1 MSEAGPDAR
10 VALLPGD
17 GIGPEV
23 TAQASRLLQA
33 VGGIDL
39 VELEVGWSAFERCGD
54 ALPDSTRSALA
65 GCAGALLGA
74 VSSPSARVDGYRS
87 PVVTLR
93 RELDLYANLRPLMS
107 APVAGSV
114 DGVDILVVREN
125 TEGLY
130 AGRERWEQR
139 ETVAIAERVI
149 SRRATE
155 RIARVAFQHAGD
167 RARARGGT
175 ARVTIVHKANVLRL
189 SDGLFRETALAVAG
203 EFPEVA
209 VDEQLVDSHVYRLI
223 REPQSY
229 DVILAPN
236 LYGDIISD
244 AGAALVGGLG
254 LVAGANAGGG
264 FLISE
269 PVHGSAPDLAG
280 TGRANP
286 IAAFRAAALLLH
298 ALGRPCPAAAIER
311 AVQAVLAAGPRTPD
325 LQGRATT
332 TAVGDAVLRH
342 LEQELRAIPR

>member
-1 MSEAGPDAR
+1 MSDSGPAR

-23 TAQASRLLQA
+23 TAQAARLLEA
-33 VGGIDL
+33 VGGIGL
-39 VELEVGWSAFERCGD
+39 IELEVGWSAFERHGD
-54 ALPDSTRSALA
+54 ALPDATRTALA

-74 VSSPSARVDGYRS
+74 VSSPSERVDGYRS
-87 PVVTLR
+87 PVVALR
-93 RELDLYANLRPLMS
+93 QEFDLYANLRPLRS

-114 DGVDILVVREN
+114 AGVDILVVREN

-139 ETVAIAERVI
+139 ETVAVAERVI

-155 RIARVAFQHAGD
+155 RIARVAFRHAAD
-167 RARARGGT
+167 RARARSDT

-189 SDGLFRETALAVAG
+189 TDGLFRETALAVAR
-203 EFPEVA
+203 EFPDVA
-209 VDEQLVDSHVYRLI
+209 VDEQLVDSHLYRLI
-223 REPQSY
+223 REPDSY

-254 LVAGANAGGG
+254 LVAGANADGAT
-264 FLISE
+264 LIAE

-286 IAAFRAAALLLH
+286 IAACRAAAMLLD
-298 ALGRPCPAAAIER
+298 ALGRSRPAAAIER
-311 AVQAVLAAGPRTPD
+311 AVQAVLAAGPHTPD

-332 TAVGDAVLRH
+332 ATVGDAVLRR
-342 LEQELRAIPR
+342 LEQELRAVPS

>member
-1 MSEAGPDAR
+1 MSDSGPAR

-23 TAQASRLLQA
+23 TAQASRLLQD

-39 VELEVGWSAFERCGD
+39 VELEVGWSAFERHGD
-54 ALPDSTRSALA
+54 ALPDATRTALT

-74 VSSPSARVDGYRS
+74 VSSPSERVDGYRS
-87 PVVTLR
+87 PVVALR
-93 RELDLYANLRPLMS
+93 QEFDLYANLRPLLS

-139 ETVAIAERVI
+139 ETVAVAQRVI
-149 SRRATE
+149 SRNATE
-155 RIARVAFQHAGD
+155 RIARAAFRHAAG

-189 SDGLFRETALAVAG
+189 TDGLFRETALDVAR

-209 VDEQLVDSHVYRLI
+209 VDEQLVDSHLYRLI

-264 FLISE
+264 VLIAE

-286 IAAFRAAALLLH
+286 IAACRAAAMLLH
-298 ALGRPCPAAAIER
+298 ALGRHHPAATIER
-311 AVQAVLAAGPRTPD
+311 AVQAVLAVGPHTPD

-332 TAVGDAVLRH
+332 AAVGDAVLRH
-342 LEQELRAIPR
+342 VEQDLRAVPG

>member
-1 MSEAGPDAR
+1 MSDSGPAR

-23 TAQASRLLQA
+23 TAQAARLLEA
-33 VGGIDL
+33 VGGIGL
-39 VELEVGWSAFERCGD
+39 IELEVGWSAFERYGD
-54 ALPDSTRSALA
+54 ALPDATSSALA

-74 VSSPSARVDGYRS
+74 VSSPSERVDGYRS
-87 PVVTLR
+87 PVVALR
-93 RELDLYANLRPLMS
+93 QEFDLYANLRPLLS

-114 DGVDILVVREN
+114 AGVDILVVREN

-139 ETVAIAERVI
+139 EAVAVAERVI

-155 RIARVAFQHAGD
+155 RIARVAFRHAAD

-189 SDGLFRETALAVAG
+189 TDGLFRETALAVAR
-203 EFPEVA
+203 EFPDVA
-209 VDEQLVDSHVYRLI
+209 VDEQLVDSHLYRLI
-223 REPQSY
+223 REPDSY

-254 LVAGANAGGG
+254 LVAGANAGGAT
-264 FLISE
+264 LIAE

-286 IAAFRAAALLLH
+286 IATCRAAAMLLD
-298 ALGRPCPAAAIER
+298 ALGRSRPAAAIER
-311 AVQAVLAAGPRTPD
+311 AVQAVLAAGPHTPD

-332 TAVGDAVLRH
+332 ATVGDAVLRR
-342 LEQELRAIPR
+342 LEQELGAVPS

>member
-1 MSEAGPDAR
+1 MSDSGPAR

-17 GIGPEV
+17 GIGPDV
-23 TAQASRLLQA
+23 TSQASRLLQA

-39 VELEVGWSAFERCGD
+39 VELEVGWSAFERYGD
-54 ALPDSTRSALA
+54 ALPDATRTALA

-74 VSSPSARVDGYRS
+74 VSSPSERVDGYRS
-87 PVVTLR
+87 PVVALR
-93 RELDLYANLRPLMS
+93 QELDLYANLRPLLS

-130 AGRERWEQR
+130 AGRERWEQQ
-139 ETVAIAERVI
+139 ETVAVAERVI

-155 RIARVAFQHAGD
+155 RITRVAFRHAAD
-167 RARARGGT
+167 RARARGGA

-189 SDGLFRETALAVAG
+189 TDGLFREAALAVAG
-203 EFPEVA
+203 EFPEIA
-209 VDEQLVDSHVYRLI
+209 VDEQLVDSHLYRLI
-223 REPQSY
+223 REPDSY

-264 FLISE
+264 ALIAE

-286 IAAFRAAALLLH
+286 IAACRAAAMLLE
-298 ALGRPCPAAAIER
+298 ALGRHRPAAAIER
-311 AVQAVLAAGPRTPD
+311 AVQAVLAAGPHTPD

-332 TAVGDAVLRH
+332 AAVGDAVLRR
-342 LEQELRAIPR
+342 LEQDLRAVPG

>member
-1 MSEAGPDAR
+1 MSDSGSGAR

-23 TAQASRLLQA
+23 TAQAARLLQA
-33 VGGIDL
+33 VGGLDL
-39 VELEVGWSAFERCGD
+39 VELEVGWGAFERGGD
-54 ALPDSTRSALA
+54 ALPDATRSALA
-65 GCAGALLGA
+65 CCAGALLGA
-74 VSSPSARVDGYRS
+74 VSSPSERVDGYRS
-87 PVVTLR
+87 PVVALR
-93 RELDLYANLRPLMS
+93 QELDLYANLRPLRS
-107 APVAGSV
+107 APVAGSA

-139 ETVAIAERVI
+139 EAVAVAERVI

-155 RIARVAFQHAGD
+155 RIARVAFRHAAE

-189 SDGLFRETALAVAG
+189 TDGLFRETALAVAG
-203 EFPEVA
+203 EFPDVA
-209 VDEQLVDSHVYRLI
+209 VDEQLVDSHLYRLI

-254 LVAGANAGGG
+254 LVAGANAGGHV
-264 FLISE
+264 LIAE

-280 TGRANP
+280 TGHANP
-286 IAAFRAAALLLH
+286 IAACRAAAMLLD
-298 ALGRPCPAAAIER
+298 ALARPFPAAAVER

-325 LQGRATT
+325 LQGHATT

-342 LEQELRAIPR
+342 LEQELEAVPS

>member
-1 MSEAGPDAR
+1 MSDSGPAR

-39 VELEVGWSAFERCGD
+39 VELEVGWSSFERHGD
-54 ALPDSTRSALA
+54 ALPDATRTALA

-74 VSSPSARVDGYRS
+74 VSSPSERVDGYRS
-87 PVVTLR
+87 PVVALR
-93 RELDLYANLRPLMS
+93 QEFDLYANLRPLLS

-139 ETVAIAERVI
+139 ETVAVAERVI
-149 SRRATE
+149 SRTATE
-155 RIARVAFQHAGD
+155 RIARAAFRHAAD

-175 ARVTIVHKANVLRL
+175 ARVTIVHKANVLRVT
-189 SDGLFRETALAVAG
+189 DGLFRETALDVAR
-203 EFPEVA
+203 EFQEVA
-209 VDEQLVDSHVYRLI
+209 VDEQLVDSHLYRLI

-264 FLISE
+264 VLIAE

-286 IAAFRAAALLLH
+286 IAACRAAAMLLE
-298 ALGRPCPAAAIER
+298 ALGRTGPATAIER
-311 AVQAVLAAGPRTPD
+311 AVQAVLAAGPHTPD

-332 TAVGDAVLRH
+332 AAVGDAVLRH
-342 LEQELRAIPR
+342 LEQELGAVPS

>member
-1 MSEAGPDAR
+1 MGS
-10 VALLPGD
+10 
-17 GIGPEV
+17 
-23 TAQASRLLQA
+23 TS
-33 VGGIDL
+33 
-39 VELEVGWSAFERCGD
+39 WSSGRTPKG
-54 ALPDSTRSALA
+54 STR
-65 GCAGALLGA
+65 
-74 VSSPSARVDGYRS
+74 
-87 PVVTLR
+87 
-93 RELDLYANLRPLMS
+93 
-107 APVAGSV
+107 
-114 DGVDILVVREN
+114 
-125 TEGLY
+125 
-130 AGRERWEQR
+130 GRERWEER
-139 ETVAIAERVI
+139 ETVAVAERVI

-155 RIARVAFQHAGD
+155 RIARVAFRHAVD

-189 SDGLFRETALAVAG
+189 TDGLFRETALAVAR

-286 IAAFRAAALLLH
+286 IAACRAAAMLLQ
-298 ALGRPCPAAAIER
+298 ALGRPCPATAIER

-342 LEQELRAIPR
+342 LEQELRTVPS

>member
-1 MSEAGPDAR
+1 MSDSGPAR

-23 TAQASRLLQA
+23 TAQASRLLEA
-33 VGGIDL
+33 AGGIDL
-39 VELEVGWSAFERCGD
+39 VELEVGWSAFERHGD
-54 ALPDSTRSALA
+54 ALPDATRTALA

-74 VSSPSARVDGYRS
+74 VSSPSERVDGYRS
-87 PVVTLR
+87 PVVALR
-93 RELDLYANLRPLMS
+93 QEIDSTPTSGPCCRRRSRAAS
-107 APVAGSV
+107 TGSTSWSF
-114 DGVDILVVREN
+114 REN

-130 AGRERWEQR
+130 AGRERWEQQ
-139 ETVAIAERVI
+139 ETVAVAERVI

-155 RIARVAFQHAGD
+155 RIARVAFRHAAD
-167 RARARGGT
+167 RARARRGA

-189 SDGLFRETALAVAG
+189 TDGLFRETALAVAR
-203 EFPEVA
+203 EYPEIA
-209 VDEQLVDSHVYRLI
+209 VDEQLVDSHLYRLI
-223 REPQSY
+223 REPYSY

-264 FLISE
+264 TLIAE

-286 IAAFRAAALLLH
+286 IAACRAAAMLLD
-298 ALGRPCPAAAIER
+298 ALGRPRPAAAIER
-311 AVQAVLAAGPRTPD
+311 AVQAVLAAGPHTPD

-342 LEQELRAIPR
+342 LEQELGAVRS

>member
-1 MSEAGPDAR
+1 MSDSGPAR

-23 TAQASRLLQA
+23 TAQSSRLLQA

-39 VELEVGWSAFERCGD
+39 VELEVGWSAFERHGD
-54 ALPDSTRSALA
+54 ALPDATRTALA

-74 VSSPSARVDGYRS
+74 VSSPSERVDGYRS
-87 PVVTLR
+87 PVVALR
-93 RELDLYANLRPLMS
+93 QELDLYANLRPLLS
-107 APVAGSV
+107 APVAGSA

-139 ETVAIAERVI
+139 ETVAVAERVI
-149 SRRATE
+149 SRTATE
-155 RIARVAFQHAGD
+155 RIARVAFRHAVD
-167 RARARGGT
+167 RARARDGT
-175 ARVTIVHKANVLRL
+175 ARVTIVHKANVLRVT
-189 SDGLFRETALAVAG
+189 DGLFRETALAVAR

-209 VDEQLVDSHVYRLI
+209 VDEQLVDSHLYRLI
-223 REPQSY
+223 LEPQSY

-264 FLISE
+264 ILIAE

-286 IAAFRAAALLLH
+286 IAACRAAAMLLE
-298 ALGRPCPAAAIER
+298 ALGRSRAAAAIER
-311 AVQAVLAAGPRTPD
+311 AVQAVLAAGPHTPD

-332 TAVGDAVLRH
+332 AAVGDAILRH
-342 LEQELRAIPR
+342 LEQELGAVPG

>member
-1 MSEAGPDAR
+1 MSDSGPAR

-23 TAQASRLLQA
+23 TAQAARLLEA
-33 VGGIDL
+33 VGGIGL
-39 VELEVGWSAFERCGD
+39 IELEVGWSAFERHGD
-54 ALPDSTRSALA
+54 ALPDATRTALA

-74 VSSPSARVDGYRS
+74 VSSPSERVDGYRS
-87 PVVTLR
+87 PVVALR
-93 RELDLYANLRPLMS
+93 QEFDLYANLRPLRS

-114 DGVDILVVREN
+114 AGVDILVVREN

-139 ETVAIAERVI
+139 ETVAVAERVI

-155 RIARVAFQHAGD
+155 RIARVAFRHAAD
-167 RARARGGT
+167 RARARSDT

-189 SDGLFRETALAVAG
+189 TDGLFRETALAVAR
-203 EFPEVA
+203 EFPDVA
-209 VDEQLVDSHVYRLI
+209 VDEQLVDSHLYRLI
-223 REPQSY
+223 REPDSY

-254 LVAGANAGGG
+254 LVAGANAGEGT
-264 FLISE
+264 LIAE

-286 IAAFRAAALLLH
+286 IAACRAAAMLLD
-298 ALGRPCPAAAIER
+298 ALGRSRPAAAIER
-311 AVQAVLAAGPRTPD
+311 AVQVVLAAGPHTPD

-332 TAVGDAVLRH
+332 ATVGDAVLRR
-342 LEQELRAIPR
+342 LEQELGAVPS

>member
-1 MSEAGPDAR
+1 MSDGGPAR

-23 TAQASRLLQA
+23 TAQAARLLQA
-33 VGGIDL
+33 AGGIDL
-39 VELEVGWSAFERCGD
+39 VELEVGWSAFERHGD
-54 ALPDSTRSALA
+54 ALPHATRTALA
-65 GCAGALLGA
+65 GCAGGLLGA
-74 VSSPSARVDGYRS
+74 VSSPSERVDGYRS
-87 PVVTLR
+87 PVVALR
-93 RELDLYANLRPLMS
+93 QELDLYANLRPLLS

-130 AGRERWEQR
+130 AGRERWEHQ
-139 ETVAIAERVI
+139 ETVAVAERVI
-149 SRRATE
+149 SRRSTE
-155 RIARVAFQHAGD
+155 RIARVAFRHGAE

-175 ARVTIVHKANVLRL
+175 ARLTIVHKANVLRL
-189 SDGLFRETALAVAG
+189 TDGLFRETALAVAG

-209 VDEQLVDSHVYRLI
+209 VDEELVDSHLYRLI
-223 REPQSY
+223 REPESY

-264 FLISE
+264 TLIAE
-269 PVHGSAPDLAG
+269 PVHGSAPDLTG

-286 IAAFRAAALLLH
+286 IAACRAAAMLLD
-298 ALGRPCPAAAIER
+298 ALGRSRPAVAIER
-311 AVQAVLAAGPRTPD
+311 AVQAVLAAGPHTPD

-342 LEQELRAIPR
+342 LEQELDAVPS

>member
-1 MSEAGPDAR
+1 MSDSGPAR

-17 GIGPEV
+17 GIGPDV

-39 VELEVGWSAFERCGD
+39 VELEVGWSAFERHGD
-54 ALPDSTRSALA
+54 ALPDATRIALA

-74 VSSPSARVDGYRS
+74 VSSPSERVDGYRS
-87 PVVTLR
+87 PVVALR
-93 RELDLYANLRPLMS
+93 QELDLYANLRPLLS

-139 ETVAIAERVI
+139 ETVAVAERVI
-149 SRRATE
+149 SRTATE
-155 RIARVAFQHAGD
+155 RIARVAFRHASE
-167 RARARGGT
+167 RARVRGEAG
-175 ARVTIVHKANVLRL
+175 RVTIVHKANVLRVT
-189 SDGLFRETALAVAG
+189 DGLFRETALAVAR
-203 EFPEVA
+203 EFSEVA
-209 VDEQLVDSHVYRLI
+209 VDEQLVDSHLYRLI

-264 FLISE
+264 VLIAE

-286 IAAFRAAALLLH
+286 IAACRAAAMLLH
-298 ALGRPCPAAAIER
+298 ALGRHRPAAAIER
-311 AVQAVLAAGPRTPD
+311 AVQAVLAAGPHTPD

-332 TAVGDAVLRH
+332 AAVGDAVLRH
-342 LEQELRAIPR
+342 VEQDLRAVPG

>member
-1 MSEAGPDAR
+1 M
-10 VALLPGD
+10 
-17 GIGPEV
+17 
-23 TAQASRLLQA
+23 
-33 VGGIDL
+33 
-39 VELEVGWSAFERCGD
+39 
-54 ALPDSTRSALA
+54 
-65 GCAGALLGA
+65 
-74 VSSPSARVDGYRS
+74 
-87 PVVTLR
+87 
-93 RELDLYANLRPLMS
+93 
-107 APVAGSV
+107 
-114 DGVDILVVREN
+114 
-125 TEGLY
+125 
-130 AGRERWEQR
+130 
-139 ETVAIAERVI
+139 
-149 SRRATE
+149 
-155 RIARVAFQHAGD
+155 
-167 RARARGGT
+167 
-175 ARVTIVHKANVLRL
+175 TIVHKANVLRL

>member
-1 MSEAGPDAR
+1 MSDSGRAR

-23 TAQASRLLQA
+23 TAQAARLLQA

-39 VELEVGWSAFERCGD
+39 VELEVGWSAFERHGD
-54 ALPDSTRSALA
+54 ALPDATRTALA

-74 VSSPSARVDGYRS
+74 VSSPSERVDGYRS
-87 PVVTLR
+87 PVVALR
-93 RELDLYANLRPLMS
+93 QELDLYANLRPLRS

-114 DGVDILVVREN
+114 AGVDILVVREN

-139 ETVAIAERVI
+139 ETVAVAERVI

-155 RIARVAFQHAGD
+155 RIARVAFRHAAD

-175 ARVTIVHKANVLRL
+175 GRVTIVHKANVLRL
-189 SDGLFRETALAVAG
+189 TDGLFRETTLEVAG

-223 REPQSY
+223 LEPESY

-254 LVAGANAGGG
+254 LVAGANAGGNV
-264 FLISE
+264 LIAE

-286 IAAFRAAALLLH
+286 IAAFRAAAMLLH
-298 ALGRPCPAAAIER
+298 ALGQPHPAAAIER
-311 AVQAVLAAGPRTPD
+311 AVQAVLATGPHTPD

-332 TAVGDAVLRH
+332 TEVGDAVLRH
-342 LEQELRAIPR
+342 LEQELGAVPS

>member
-1 MSEAGPDAR
+1 MSDSGRAR

-23 TAQASRLLQA
+23 TAQAGRLLQA

-39 VELEVGWSAFERCGD
+39 VELEVGWSAFERYGD
-54 ALPDSTRSALA
+54 ALPDATRSALA

-74 VSSPSARVDGYRS
+74 VSSPSERVDGYRS
-87 PVVTLR
+87 PVVALR
-93 RELDLYANLRPLMS
+93 QELDLYANLRPLLS

-114 DGVDILVVREN
+114 AGVDILVVREN

-139 ETVAIAERVI
+139 ETVAVAERVI

-155 RIARVAFQHAGD
+155 RIARVAFRHAAD
-167 RARARGGT
+167 RARARGGA

-189 SDGLFRETALAVAG
+189 TDGLFREAALAVAG
-203 EFPEVA
+203 EFPEIA
-209 VDEQLVDSHVYRLI
+209 VDEQLVDSHLYRLI

-264 FLISE
+264 VLIAE

-280 TGRANP
+280 AGRANP
-286 IAAFRAAALLLH
+286 IAACRAAVMLLE
-298 ALGRPCPAAAIER
+298 ALGRHRPAAAIER
-311 AVQAVLAAGPRTPD
+311 AVQAVLAAGPHTPD

-342 LEQELRAIPR
+342 LEQELGAVPS